1 MCVAFGTLYL
11 GFGNLYSRGGRR
23 DYYYLRW
30 GGLDTLVNAI
40 IPIDRNALVNSVL
53 DKRNQ
58 LAAQINTEDAIDEAE
73 GEIIESCLIPLID
86 CFLKMVCDAPVVR
99 AFEDS
104 DYVGYW
110 EHVVGFKVKCSV
122 CQKEAYGLDLHYCPH
137 CGSRMEEKQDV
148 LARLQ

>member
-1 MCVAFGTLYL
+1 
-11 GFGNLYSRGGRR
+11 
-23 DYYYLRW
+23 
-30 GGLDTLVNAI
+30 LVNAI
-40 IPIDRNALVNSVL
+40 VPIDRNDLVNRIL

-58 LAAQINTEDAIDEAE
+58 LAAQINTEEAIDEAE
-73 GEIIESCLIPLID
+73 GEIIEACLIPLID
-86 CFLKMVCDAPVVR
+86 CLLKMICDAPVVR
-99 AFEDS
+99 AFDDS